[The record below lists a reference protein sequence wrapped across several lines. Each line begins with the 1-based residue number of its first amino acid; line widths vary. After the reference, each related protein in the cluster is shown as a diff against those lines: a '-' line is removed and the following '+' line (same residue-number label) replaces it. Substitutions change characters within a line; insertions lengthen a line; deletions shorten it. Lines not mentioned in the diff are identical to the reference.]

1 VNKKMQRAIKKII
14 ILSILLM
21 TGCASTNVNLN
32 TRPTLC
38 DELTEGLN
46 YEEILDAL
54 TDEQLVECGFVDES
68 ACWLSDQRSIE
79 EEGEE

>member
-1 VNKKMQRAIKKII
+1 MQRVIKKITT
-14 ILSILLM
+14 LSALLLIV
-21 TGCASTNVNLN
+21 GCASTNVNLN
-32 TRPTLC
+32 TQPTLC

-46 YEEILDAL
+46 YEEILAKL

-68 ACWLSDQRSIE
+68 ACWLSDQRGI